1 MNTSLKKVKI
11 MKTKKDSKAMEVL
24 NRNKLGQV
32 KGGEDRDYYTVII
45 DGKEVRIYV

>member
-1 MNTSLKKVKI
+1 
-11 MKTKKDSKAMEVL
+11 MKTRKNYKAIKVM
-24 NRNKLGQV
+24 NRNELTLV